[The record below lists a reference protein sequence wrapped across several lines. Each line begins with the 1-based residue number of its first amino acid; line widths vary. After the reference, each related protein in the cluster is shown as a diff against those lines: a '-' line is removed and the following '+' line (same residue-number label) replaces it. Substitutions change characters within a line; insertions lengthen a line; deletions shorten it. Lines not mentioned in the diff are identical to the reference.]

1 MHFARK
7 ILKILFDFLCP
18 FVAHDRETA
27 VLRLFGKWKQKK
39 TDSRSVVPFGK
50 GIPQGIPPPANG
62 KVIDTNHPW
71 LGFPVGY
78 LLNVA
83 NTPCAQERGKGS
95 YPTKK

>member
-50 GIPQGIPPPANG
+50 GTPQGIPPPANG

-71 LGFPVGY
+71 LGFPVISVRVHGFS
-78 LLNVA
+78 LSTPSLSKIA
-83 NTPCAQERGKGS
+83 NAAW
-95 YPTKK
+95 